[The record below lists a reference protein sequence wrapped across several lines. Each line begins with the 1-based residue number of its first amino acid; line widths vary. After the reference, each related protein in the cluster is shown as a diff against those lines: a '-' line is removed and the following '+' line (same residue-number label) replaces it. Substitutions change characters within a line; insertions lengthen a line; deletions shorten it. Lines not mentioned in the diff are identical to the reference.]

1 MLKSIAQVLD
11 DAKMDVAKF
20 SLAHIAIYVVS
31 FFYYGSHPIIE
42 IQTDPNLQPVRFYNV
57 PGMTAI
63 SGIITLVLIPMM
75 ADFFE
80 YKRTNP
86 NYWGNV
92 AANMCNSLGSMPVQ
106 WIVLPW
112 MTKHMGPMGQSWDKI
127 ATDSVIYLMMADF
140 WFYWTHRLFHQ
151 VPWLWQFHVLHH
163 RLNPAKGVSAI
174 AAASTSTIDFNITHL
189 PMLWWPFLVR
199 GFCAESMFFSLIFMQ
214 FWLTFIHSFSFWSID
229 SKIMMD
235 PTNHR
240 VHHGWGRKNNYN
252 FAAFTTIYDR
262 AFGTYRSE
270 KEMHAAW
277 KRGETEEVAT
287 ETHKG
292 AKKIQTEEDLK
303 QKCDAAGE
311 ADMKMSTDKPGRK
324 NAEIGREKKAA

>member
-20 SLAHIAIYVVS
+20 SLAHIAVYIVS